1 MSFYEILIYQ
11 TKTIKRKQY
20 LIYFDYYL
28 NMKFNIIKW
37 LEKLIDS
44 SEMYDWNERDEL
56 MQKVIKMNNKDRTLL
71 YNLLINANKNKKIN

>member
-1 MSFYEILIYQ
+1 
-11 TKTIKRKQY
+11 
-20 LIYFDYYL
+20 
-28 NMKFNIIKW
+28 MKFNIIKW